1 MASSQAKPLNPVS
14 SVKQSTNPA
23 EVVGFM
29 PRRGDF
35 EIQYDNDAELLLA
48 EMEFNEDDSE

>member
-1 MASSQAKPLNPVS
+1 MTNLDRT
-14 SVKQSTNPA
+14 SVAINQPNKQNTNPA

-35 EIQYDNDAELLLA
+35 EIEYDNDAEFLLA
-48 EMEFNEDDSE
+48 